1 MGHPGGRE
9 CCAEDRHERWD
20 TRCAPGKGGAG
31 RSWIEAIEA
40 SSQARRGFYAAV
52 RHELG
57 IPTTG
62 STEVFEWQM
71 TKYLIEQSAAAD

>member
-1 MGHPGGRE
+1 MHAFLQALPALLGVLF
-9 CCAEDRHERWD
+9 
-20 TRCAPGKGGAG
+20 GAG
-31 RSWIEAIEA
+31 ATYLTWIAAIEA

-52 RHELG
+52 RHDLG

-71 TKYLIEQSAAAD
+71 TKYLLEKSAAAD